1 MKKVMII
8 LGVFCVLSILG
19 FGYISYLYS
28 NSKKDNLKLENEFET
43 LNNNI
48 YSTNKINAD
57 NGLELEKLKEANKEA
72 IEELELW
79 KQMKEKV
86 TKAL

>member
-8 LGVFCVLSILG
+8 LGIFCVLSFLG

-28 NSKKDNLKLENEFET
+28 NSKKENLKLEDEYKT

-48 YSTNKINAD
+48 YSTNKINTD